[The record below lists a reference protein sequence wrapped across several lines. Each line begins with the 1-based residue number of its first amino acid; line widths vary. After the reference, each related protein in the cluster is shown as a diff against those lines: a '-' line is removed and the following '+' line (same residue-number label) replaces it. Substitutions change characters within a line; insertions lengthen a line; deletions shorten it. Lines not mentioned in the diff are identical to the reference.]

1 MNLNAIFLKE
11 QIIKSVREFF
21 TDQKFHEVISPVLGK
36 SVPYEPNV
44 YPFSTI
50 WSNGGKKAVFYL
62 ATSPEGYM
70 KKVLAQ
76 DIGNCFTIG
85 YSFRNQ
91 EDYSPIH
98 RPEFLMLE
106 WYRENSNYKEIM
118 EDTQQLIF
126 HIYNQIMTLQSK
138 SWSKKIPRLLRQSA
152 DSLGMTN
159 SNKKSSHK
167 WPVIS
172 LIQLF
177 QKYADL
183 DLEKIISDE
192 EMIKAAAAKNYN
204 IKSANWEQLFNQIF
218 LNEIESRLGSDP
230 FFILD
235 FPSRI
240 SPLCAKR
247 PDKPDFAERFEFYL
261 DRMEIGNG
269 NTENTDAEEV
279 KKTFLAER
287 KQREKSKMPLPAI
300 DEEFL
305 EALGKMKGK
314 NYSGMGLGI
323 DRLIMVLGEIKDIGE
338 IY

>member
-1 MNLNAIFLKE
+1 MNINAILLKE

-21 TDQKFHEVISPVLGK
+21 SNRKFHEVMTPVLHK
-36 SVPYEPNV
+36 TVPLERNI

-50 WSNGGKKAVFYL
+50 WHTGKGDRIYYL
-62 ATSPEGYM
+62 PTSPESYL
-70 KKVLAQ
+70 KKIIAEGL
-76 DIGNCFTIG
+76 GNCFSISPT
-85 YSFRNQ
+85 FRNL
-91 EDYSPIH
+91 EDESPIH

-106 WYRENSNYKEIM
+106 WYRENSTYEKIM
-118 EDTQQLIF
+118 EDTKELIKF
-126 HIYNQIMTLQSK
+126 ILKKVDYRGK
-138 SWSKKIPRLLRQSA
+138 SIKQ
-152 DSLGMTN
+152 DSE
-159 SNKKSSHK
+159 
-167 WPVIS
+167 WPKLSMIE
-172 LIQLF
+172 LF
-177 QKYADL
+177 QKYAGL
-183 DLEKIISDE
+183 DLEKIISDK

-287 KQREKSKMPLPAI
+287 KQREKSKMP
-300 DEEFL
+300 
-305 EALGKMKGK
+305 
-314 NYSGMGLGI
+314 
-323 DRLIMVLGEIKDIGE
+323 
-338 IY
+338 